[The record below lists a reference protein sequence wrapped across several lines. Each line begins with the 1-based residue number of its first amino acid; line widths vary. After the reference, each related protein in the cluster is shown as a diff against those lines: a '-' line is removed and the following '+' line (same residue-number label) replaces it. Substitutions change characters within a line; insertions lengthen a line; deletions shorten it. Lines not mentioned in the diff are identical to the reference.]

1 MKPAA
6 EVKTEPKSATTSSN
20 KAPVAVAAPAA
31 VPSTGT
37 VKKPELVTTPA
48 AETAAKADAATDV
61 EVPEPTDKPQLTKA
75 EKLAKLR
82 GVFAIEDKITDFEN
96 KANLAREE
104 RNAAVKA
111 LVDAMGTG
119 PWTVD
124 NQLIRAR
131 VRGDNAYLLRPGHDD
146 AEALT

>member
-1 MKPAA
+1 MSKPAA
-6 EVKTEPKSATTSSN
+6 EVKDLKNAP
-20 KAPVAVAAPAA
+20 APVKAAAPAIA
-31 VPSTGT
+31 TPAPTTGT
-37 VKKPELVTTPA
+37 VKKPELVAPAVATPA
-48 AETAAKADAATDV
+48 PDADI
-61 EVPEPTDKPQLTKA
+61 EVPEPTDKPQLSKA
-75 EKLAKLR
+75 EKLAMLR
-82 GVFAIEDKITDFEN
+82 GVFAIEDKITDYEN

-104 RNAAVKA
+104 RNGAVKK

-131 VRGDNAYLLRPGHDD
+131 VRGENAYLLRPGHDD